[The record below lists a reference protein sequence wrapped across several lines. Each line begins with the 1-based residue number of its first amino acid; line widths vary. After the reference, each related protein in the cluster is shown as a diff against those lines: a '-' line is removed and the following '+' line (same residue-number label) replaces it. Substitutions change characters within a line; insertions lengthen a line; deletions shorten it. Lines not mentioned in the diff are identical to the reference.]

1 MLPNMKVPSFENISL
16 KKMREIE
23 KFMLTFILAVFGKIY
38 FFFSLLVW
46 QAEDFISFR
55 ADSSCRR

>member
-16 KKMREIE
+16 KKIREIE

-38 FFFSLLVW
+38 FFFR
-46 QAEDFISFR
+46 F
-55 ADSSCRR
+55 